1 MNLFAVAALLLL
13 ASAHAAALE
22 TDGLY
27 YDDAGCVWREKPKV
41 KRITT
46 AASGVPAKPK
56 RRSAAKP
63 KAPEDE
69 FIGCEAVLPPVT
81 PLTVLPLPLV
91 SFPVVSLE
99 ELEPALTALVLPP
112 PTFTL
117 SPPETFEVACD
128 CGVVPGVPW
137 PPVVVGG
144 PVLVVVRPPVSPIPE
159 PSAWLLLLAGV
170 AALGFRMRG
179 AHADA

>member
-1 MNLFAVAALLLL
+1 MNIKILAALLLL

-128 CGVVPGVPW
+128 CGVGVVPW
-137 PPVVVGG
+137 PVTVIGG
-144 PVLVVVRPPVSPIPE
+144 PVLVVQPPVSPIPE
-159 PSAWLLLLAGV
+159 PSVWLLLLAGGL
-170 AALGFRMRG
+170 ALTYKSRYIKS
-179 AHADA
+179 HA